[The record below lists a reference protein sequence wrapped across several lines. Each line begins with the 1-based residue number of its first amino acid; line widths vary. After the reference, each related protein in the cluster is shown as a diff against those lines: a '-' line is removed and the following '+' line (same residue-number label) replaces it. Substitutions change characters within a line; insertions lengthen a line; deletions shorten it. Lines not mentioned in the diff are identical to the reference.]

1 MNKSRIFIF
10 TILFVL
16 FLPVVSFALI
26 LGPYTGQVLD
36 SQTGEP
42 IEGASVLIYW
52 RKPLFPTIEYSTEL
66 IKAELVYTDKQGRYK
81 IPKMLANI
89 GLFEALDSTN
99 VIIYQP
105 GYQAYTVRISHDSYA
120 KPEKSFKEK
129 DNIVKLD
136 RIPPRFSHRK
146 HYEKIEDALRGIR
159 EYSRGDSTH
168 FEASITWEKAVEMN
182 LKGVP
187 EREELLRRAEW
198 EKRLGIREKRE

>member
-10 TILFVL
+10 IILFVL

-26 LGPYTGQVLD
+26 LGPYTGHVLD

-42 IEGASVLIYW
+42 VEGASVLIYW
-52 RKPLFPTIEYSTEL
+52 RKPAFSVIEYRSEL
-66 IKAELVYTDKQGRYK
+66 IEAKLVYTDKQGRYE

-105 GYQAYTVRISHDSYA
+105 GYQVYTVRISHDSYA

-136 RIPPRFSHRK
+136 RIPPNFNHK
-146 HYEKIEDALRGIR
+146 AHYREIEGALRGID
-159 EYSRGDSTH
+159 EYHYSYPVPEDPGM
-168 FEASITWEKAVEMN
+168 TWDKILRIN
-182 LKGVP
+182 LKGIP
-187 EREELLRRAEW
+187 EREELLMRAEW
-198 EKRLGIREKRE
+198 EKIRGLSENRR